1 MTSDS
6 QTSHF
11 AGVVMLKR
19 NYPLSHRRFCHD
31 VRVNVF
37 LGPSALKVGFKA
49 WGLVANANVASTK
62 TLRA

>member
-1 MTSDS
+1 
-6 QTSHF
+6 
-11 AGVVMLKR
+11 MLKR